1 MNKFVKTSASI
12 LLLGLCLLCLMLPE
26 KSEANETAETYLA
39 KAERYTVKV
48 RVNVKYPPLKD
59 EKGSH
64 TGAGFLIDAERGWI
78 ATNAHVP
85 SRNPESLEIAF
96 KGQKFIDAELLFVD
110 RYLDLAVVQ
119 IPKERIPVGA
129 KKAEL
134 QCTKWPEVG
143 SRVGAYG
150 HPLSLDFSVTTG
162 IVSGLRYRH
171 NRYWIQTDAAINRG
185 NSGGPLINT
194 ASDAVLGINA
204 IRYSKRSSEG
214 LGFAVPMIYACRIF
228 NLLREGKN
236 PSVPYV
242 PAAFATSDEVRN
254 KLIVATTYE
263 GLPVKWALQ
272 PGDQLVSLANVPAIK
287 FKNQADLIHALRG
300 REGTIAIKVIR
311 EGEKQVVSLPVQA
324 RPRMIDWVGLHFSGL
339 VVGKELLR
347 DAQISN
353 PEDEIMILDVASASP
368 GSVRKMKAYSYIY
381 TVDGQKLTKVTELC
395 SYLEKAAKSGKKVE
409 IVTRRGSWDYM
420 ATFKYQLYSISV
432 EGLKLVGPKVK
443 SDKLCGL

>member
-1 MNKFVKTSASI
+1 MNKFVKTSAST
-12 LLLGLCLLCLMLPE
+12 LLLGSCLLCLMLSE

-59 EKGSH
+59 DRGSH

-78 ATNAHVP
+78 ATNAHVS
-85 SRNPESLEIAF
+85 SRNPDSLEIAF

-119 IPKERIPVGA
+119 IPKEQIPLGA
-129 KKAEL
+129 KEAEL
-134 QCTKWPEVG
+134 QCSKWPEVG

-185 NSGGPLINT
+185 NSGGPLINI

-204 IRYSKRSSEG
+204 MGYSKRSSEG

-228 NLLREGKN
+228 DLLRDGKN
-236 PSVPYV
+236 PSVSYLPV
-242 PAAFATSDEVRN
+242 AFATSNEVRN
-254 KLIVATTYE
+254 KLIVATTYD
-263 GLPVKWALQ
+263 GLPIKWALQ
-272 PGDQLVSLANVPAIK
+272 PGDLLVSLANAPAIK

-300 REGTIAIKVIR
+300 REGTIALKVIR
-311 EGEKQVVSLPVQA
+311 EGAAQVVSLPVKA
-324 RPRMIDWVGLHFSGL
+324 RPRMINWVGLHFSGL

-347 DAQISN
+347 DAQIAN
-353 PEDEIMILDVASASP
+353 PDEEIMILDVASASP
-368 GSVRKMKAYSYIY
+368 GSVRGMKSYSYIY
-381 TVDGQKLTKVTELC
+381 TVDGHKLNEVTKLC
-395 SYLEKAAKSGKKVE
+395 GYLEKAAKSGKEVK

-420 ATFKYQLYSISV
+420 ATSKYQLYRISV
-432 EGLKLVGPKVK
+432 EGLKLVGPKIK
-443 SDKLCGL
+443 PAGLCNT